1 MLGSVALDAQA
12 MNPALAVKLAQWSAF
27 GLAAGTAHFAL
38 LRWNT
43 GLYLAGTR
51 ILRAAAVQLLRV
63 TATAAALVFAV
74 WHGAAALLAAAACV
88 MLARPLVLR
97 LLALTP

>member
-12 MNPALAVKLAQWSAF
+12 MNPALAVTLALWSAF
-27 GLAAGTAHFAL
+27 GLVAGTAHFAL

-43 GLYLAGTR
+43 GLYLTGTH

-63 TATAAALVFAV
+63 TATAAALAFAV
-74 WHGAAALLAAAACV
+74 WHGAAALLATAVCV
-88 MLARPLVLR
+88 MLARILVLR
-97 LLALTP
+97 LTALTP